1 MNPLGLSLGETLKRD
16 SWREM
21 VKLSR
26 EGTEDK
32 RIRGSGNCW
41 LGTLFHEVF
50 GVEGRLYRGV
60 RESKMESIKMLR
72 VGK

>member
-41 LGTLFHEVF
+41 LGTLFHVF

>member
-32 RIRGSGNCW
+32 KLKRIRELLAWHSLSRSFWC
-41 LGTLFHEVF
+41 
-50 GVEGRLYRGV
+50 
-60 RESKMESIKMLR
+60 
-72 VGK
+72 